1 MPRAASTL
9 FAASFPPPLS
19 LLTPF
24 LFAMSSPENNAPA
37 ASAPLILSIRNVSKS
52 FPGVHALRD
61 VSFDVERGSIHAMM
75 GENGAGKSTLMQIIA
90 GAQPSTS
97 GEITFEGQP
106 IHFSSPSEAQARG
119 IVIVYQE
126 LNLAP
131 NLSVAENIFLGC
143 EPKMVGLFVD
153 RKKLVRDTLG
163 ALEELGV
170 DINPD
175 TLVSSLSV
183 AQQQLIE
190 IAKSLVRRPRL
201 LILDEPTSSLSEA
214 ESKIL
219 FRVIRR
225 LQSQGVTMMYI
236 SHRLPEVFAM
246 CDTVTIL
253 RDGMHVR
260 TLKTKSTTDEEIVRL
275 MVGRDLLA
283 FQRNEPPA
291 ASKEVVKVDSL
302 TRKGRY
308 NGVSFSIRSGEIVGM
323 AGLIGA
329 GRSDVALGLF
339 GAINPDTGAVTLNGT
354 NVRFNSPKEAVAAG
368 VALVPEDRKA
378 LGLEI
383 GASVGDNISVAALRT
398 LARLTFINRSKE
410 RSLINRF
417 ISRLQ
422 VRTSSSEKKVGLL
435 SGGNQ
440 QKVLIAKWL
449 ATQPK
454 FLIVDE
460 PTRGVDVGTKAEIY
474 TLLDELAKAGLAIL
488 VISSDLPEVIA
499 LSDRILVMRGGKITG
514 EIQRKDAS
522 EERIMALAALEKPG
536 EEELKPAPALA

>member
-1 MPRAASTL
+1 MTPSPDPTGAAT
-9 FAASFPPPLS
+9 AAAA
-19 LLTPF
+19 TTTM
-24 LFAMSSPENNAPA
+24 ASP
-37 ASAPLILSIRNVSKS
+37 ILSIRNVSKS
-52 FPGVHALRD
+52 FPGVHALKH
-61 VSFDVERGSIHAMM
+61 VTFDVERGSIHAMM

-90 GAQPSTS
+90 GAQPPTS
-97 GEITFEGQP
+97 GEIFFEGNP
-106 IHFSSPSEAQARG
+106 IHFHNPAEAQARG

-143 EPKMVGLFVD
+143 EPRTGGVFLD
-153 RKKLVRDTLG
+153 RSKLVRNTLN
-163 ALEELGV
+163 ALAELGV
-170 DINPD
+170 EIRPD
-175 TLVSSLSV
+175 TIVNTLSV

-190 IAKSLVRRPRL
+190 IAKSLVRRPKL

-214 ESKIL
+214 ESVIL

-246 CDTVTIL
+246 CDVVTIL
-253 RDGMHVR
+253 RDGNHVK

-283 FQRNEPPA
+283 FHRGEPPA
-291 ASKEVVKVDSL
+291 NSQETVKVSSL
-302 TRKGRY
+302 SRKGRY
-308 NGVSFSIRSGEIVGM
+308 RDVNFSIRSGEIVGM

-339 GAINPDTGAVTLNGT
+339 GAVDPDNGQVLLNGT
-354 NVRFNSPKEAVAAG
+354 QVRFSSPKDAVTAG
-368 VALVPEDRKA
+368 VALVPEDRKS

-383 GASVGDNISVAALRT
+383 GASVGDNISVAALRS
-398 LARLTFINRSKE
+398 LARWAFVDRKKE
-410 RSLINRF
+410 RGLIGSF
-417 ISRLQ
+417 VSKLQ
-422 VRTSSSEKKVGLL
+422 VRTSSFEKKVGLL

-449 ATQPK
+449 ATNPK

-474 TLLDELAKAGLAIL
+474 QLLDELAKAGLAIL

-499 LSDRILVMRGGKITG
+499 LSDRILVMRAGKITG
-514 EIQRKDAS
+514 EILRKDAT

-536 EEELKPAPALA
+536 EQELKPSPELTV

>member
-1 MPRAASTL
+1 MT
-9 FAASFPPPLS
+9 PPEKNESGAP
-19 LLTPF
+19 
-24 LFAMSSPENNAPA
+24 NDPA
-37 ASAPLILSIRNVSKS
+37 APSFLSIHNVSKS
-52 FPGVHALRD
+52 FPGVHALRN

-90 GAQPSTS
+90 GAQSPTS
-97 GEITFEGQP
+97 GEIFFEGQP
-106 IHFSSPSEAQARG
+106 IHFHDPAEAQARG

-131 NLSVAENIFLGC
+131 NLTVAENIFLGC
-143 EPKMVGLFVD
+143 EPKIGGLFVH
-153 RKKLVRDTLG
+153 RKKLIHDSLG
-163 ALEELGV
+163 ALAELGV

-190 IAKSLVRRPRL
+190 IAKSLVRRPKL

-214 ESKIL
+214 ESTIL

-253 RDGMHVR
+253 RDGTHVR

-283 FQRNEPPA
+283 FNRNEPPA
-291 ASKEVVKVDSL
+291 ASNEVIKVSSL

-308 NGVSFSIRSGEIVGM
+308 NDVNFAIRRGEIVGM

-339 GAINPDTGAVTLNGT
+339 GAINPDTGEVTLNGT
-354 NVRFNSPKEAVAAG
+354 RVRFASPKEAVAAG

-383 GASVGDNISVAALRT
+383 GASVGDNISVAALRS
-398 LARLTFINRSKE
+398 LANWTFINRTKE

-417 ISRLQ
+417 IARLQ

-454 FLIVDE
+454 LLIVDE

-474 TLLDELAKAGLAIL
+474 QLLDELAKAGLAIL

-499 LSDRILVMRGGKITG
+499 LSDRILVMRAGKITG
-514 EIQRKDAS
+514 EILRKDAS

-536 EEELKPAPALA
+536 EEELKPAPELV

>member
-1 MPRAASTL
+1 MP
-9 FAASFPPPLS
+9 
-19 LLTPF
+19 
-24 LFAMSSPENNAPA
+24 SPDNNDPGTPA
-37 ASAPLILSIRNVSKS
+37 ASNAPVILSIRDVSKS
-52 FPGVHALRD
+52 FPGVHALRN

-90 GAQPSTS
+90 GAQPPTS
-97 GEITFEGQP
+97 GEITFEGQV
-106 IHFSSPSEAQARG
+106 IHFDNPSEAQARG

-143 EPKMVGLFVD
+143 EPKVAGLFVD
-153 RKKLVRDTLG
+153 RKKLVRDTLA
-163 ALEELGV
+163 ALAELGV
-170 DINPD
+170 EIHPN

-214 ESKIL
+214 ESAIL

-253 RDGMHVR
+253 RDGTHVR
-260 TLKTKSTTDEEIVRL
+260 TLKTKSTSDEEIVRL

-283 FQRNEPPA
+283 FSRNEPPS
-291 ASKEVVKVDSL
+291 ASREVVKVSSL

-308 NGVSFSIRSGEIVGM
+308 NDVSFSIRSGEIVGM

-339 GAINPDTGAVTLNGT
+339 GAVNPDTGEVTLNGT
-354 NVRFNSPKEAVAAG
+354 NVRFASPKEAVGAG

-398 LARLTFINRSKE
+398 LARLTFINRGKE

-417 ISRLQ
+417 ITRLH

-514 EIQRKDAS
+514 EILRKDAS

>member
-1 MPRAASTL
+1 MIAPESPPAGGGSAS
-9 FAASFPPPLS
+9 P
-19 LLTPF
+19 
-24 LFAMSSPENNAPA
+24 
-37 ASAPLILSIRNVSKS
+37 ILSIRDVSKS
-52 FPGVHALRD
+52 FPGVNALKH
-61 VSFDVERGSIHAMM
+61 VTFDVERGSIHAMM
-75 GENGAGKSTLMQIIA
+75 GENGAGKSTLMQIVA
-90 GAQPSTS
+90 GAQTPTS
-97 GEITFEGQP
+97 GEILFEGQP
-106 IHFSSPSEAQARG
+106 IHFHNPAEAQAQG

-143 EPKMVGLFVD
+143 EPRVGGMFVN
-153 RKKLVRDTLG
+153 RAKLAADARR
-163 ALEELGV
+163 AMAELGV
-170 DINPD
+170 EMDPGTIVN
-175 TLVSSLSV
+175 TLSV
-183 AQQQLIE
+183 AQQQLIK

-214 ESKIL
+214 DSAIL

-253 RDGMHVR
+253 RDGAHVK
-260 TLKTKSTTDEEIVRL
+260 TLKTKSTSDEEIVKL

-283 FQRNEPPA
+283 FQRHEPPHDTREA
-291 ASKEVVKVDSL
+291 VKVTAL
-302 TRKGRY
+302 NRKGRY
-308 NGVSFSIRSGEIVGM
+308 QNVSFSIRSGEIVGM

-339 GAINPDTGAVTLNGT
+339 GAVNPDNGQVVLNGT
-354 NVRFNSPKEAVAAG
+354 QVRFGSPKEAVAAG
-368 VALVPEDRKA
+368 VALVPEDRKS

-383 GASVGDNISVAALRT
+383 NAGVGDNISVAALGS
-398 LARLTFINRSKE
+398 LARFSFVDRKRE
-410 RSLINRF
+410 RSLIGSF
-417 ISRLQ
+417 IAKLQ
-422 VRTSSSEKKVGLL
+422 VKTSSFEKKVGLL

-440 QKVLIAKWL
+440 QKVLLAKWL
-449 ATQPK
+449 ATNPK

-474 TLLDELAKAGLAIL
+474 QLLDELAKAGLAIL
-488 VISSDLPEVIA
+488 VISSDLPEVLA
-499 LSDRILVMRGGKITG
+499 LSDRILVMRGGRLTG
-514 EIQRKDAS
+514 ELSRGEAT

-536 EEELKPAPALA
+536 EPELKPSPVLG